1 MKIKRMKTEN
11 SVKNI
16 QNQKYFQE
24 FKIMEILFKP
34 DRVRGQ
40 VYTSWAGQAGW
51 SLARSGC

>member
-16 QNQKYFQE
+16 QNQKYFQK

-34 DRVRGQ
+34 ACVRGQ
-40 VYTSWAGQAGW
+40 VYTSWAGQASW